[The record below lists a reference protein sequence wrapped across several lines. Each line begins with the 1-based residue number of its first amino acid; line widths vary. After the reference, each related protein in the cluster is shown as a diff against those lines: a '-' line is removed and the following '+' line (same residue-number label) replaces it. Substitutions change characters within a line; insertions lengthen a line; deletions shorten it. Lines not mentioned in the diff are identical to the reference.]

1 MAVSETDLQ
10 ALVGHRFPGGTYRIA
25 HWENALL
32 TEATGSRPLPGD
44 LAHPVH
50 LFHVPI
56 AGAGVTI
63 AELFALAHADSD
75 ASVTIDYYD
84 WEVSKPLR
92 ESTTYLMRGGITE
105 HSRKCIEA
113 GPVVDSVTFRIEV
126 MDESADEVARVTFRW
141 NFWRFA
147 S

>member
-1 MAVSETDLQ
+1 MAISEADLQ
-10 ALVGHRFPGGTYRIA
+10 ALVGHRFPGGSYRIE

-32 TEATGSRPLPGD
+32 TEATGCAPLPGD

-75 ASVTIDYYD
+75 ASVTIDFYD
-84 WEVSKPLR
+84 WELSKPLR
-92 ESTTYLMRGGITE
+92 ESTPYLMRGGISE
-105 HSRKCIEA
+105 HSRKRNEA
-113 GPVVDSVTFRIEV
+113 GTVVDSVTFRIEV
-126 MDESADEVARVTFRW
+126 MDESGDEVARVTFRW
-141 NFWRFA
+141 HFWRFG